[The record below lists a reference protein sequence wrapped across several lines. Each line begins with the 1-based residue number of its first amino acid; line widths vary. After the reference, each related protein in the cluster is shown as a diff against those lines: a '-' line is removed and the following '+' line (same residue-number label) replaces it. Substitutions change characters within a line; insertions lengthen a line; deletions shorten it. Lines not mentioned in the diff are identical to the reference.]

1 MGALTG
7 IAEGHIE
14 SASPSKS
21 GHEQTCRVG
30 SFVPKLNMSWLLTE
44 NAPCVS

>member
-1 MGALTG
+1 MGALAG

-14 SASPSKS
+14 SASP
-21 GHEQTCRVG
+21 CRVG
-30 SFVPKLNMSWLLTE
+30 SFVPKLNMSWLLAK